1 MTFKFSLF
9 MGGLDIP
16 RKRNFV
22 CITLTSKKQ
31 FCMSYP
37 PSKSETLVCHTLPS
51 KEKWKNLDFSRHAE
65 NNFHIAS
72 FSWEWC
78 YVPT

>member
-1 MTFKFSLF
+1 
-9 MGGLDIP
+9 MGGYDIP

-37 PSKSETLVCHTLPS
+37 PLKSETLVCHTLPS
-51 KEKWKNLDFSRHAE
+51 KEKWKNLDFSHHAE

-72 FSWEWC
+72 FSWDWC